1 MPERDQATPSPRL
14 STDRA
19 PAGGSAEGSAL
30 TVRPLT
36 EADRPF
42 YQAIVQ
48 RLNPGRTASPRDPA
62 AMTGYF
68 RRLAAGEVDPPAG
81 IESFVAVDAANT
93 PLGVISIYP
102 GADYFTG
109 HRRAYVETLVV
120 AAEAEGRGV
129 GRTLMAHADRWARDR
144 GMIEVSLDVFAEN
157 TRARDFYERHGY
169 RVDHLRMT
177 KRL

>member
-1 MPERDQATPSPRL
+1 MPERDQTIPAPRL
-14 STDRA
+14 SPDRA
-19 PAGGSAEGSAL
+19 STAGSAAGSAL
-30 TVRPLT
+30 TVRPFT

-42 YQAIVQ
+42 FQSIVQ

-62 AMTGYF
+62 VMTGYF

-81 IESFVAVDAANT
+81 TESFVAIDAANT

-120 AAEAEGRGV
+120 ATEAEGRGV
-129 GRTLMAHADRWARDR
+129 GRTLMAHADRWARER
-144 GMIEVSLDVFAEN
+144 GMFEVSLDVFAEN
-157 TRARDFYERHGY
+157 MRARDFYERCGY
-169 RVDHLRMT
+169 AVDHIRLT

>member
-1 MPERDQATPSPRL
+1 MPEPDQTTPSPRL
-14 STDRA
+14 SPDRA
-19 PAGGSAEGSAL
+19 STGGSAAGPTL
-30 TVRPLT
+30 TVRPFT

-42 YQAIVQ
+42 YQSIVQ

-62 AMTGYF
+62 VISGYF

-81 IESFVAVDAANT
+81 TEIFVAVDAANT

-120 AAEAEGRGV
+120 AAEAEGRGA
-129 GRTLMAHADRWARDR
+129 GRTLMDHADRWARER

-157 TRARDFYERHGY
+157 TRACDFYERHGY
-169 RVDHLRMT
+169 RVDHMRMT